1 MAVADLL
8 EKIGEGAKTVGRV
21 AGAVAE
27 PLAKR
32 TAEVISG
39 EAPEIDQD
47 KRARAEKLE
56 DEQLA
61 IKASTLENNLAM
73 GQKYG
78 TLTPDQQQQY
88 VDEIT
93 KIYSNPRHAPT
104 LMEKLRKAIH
114 PDGTFAQA
122 PQKTLENPTPEGGTL
137 HADTLAAMMRAKPN
151 LKNFRNKDSG
161 ETVTW
166 DVNKGE
172 LGPEWI
178 LTGTASG
185 IPRSLGF
192 GVGVQDAI
200 KSMQTTNQQYLKPDG
215 TPYTAAELA
224 ALPPTMQL
232 RAFSSG
238 GQVYYG
244 IADQTQHTV
253 TLGNVVYKMDQFGD
267 IDTTQPQGVARVGST
282 STQTAPGGGQ
292 VVTATTKP
300 NVAGALGGAPPA
312 AGAPLQGKPESG
324 VAGALTGAKPISMA
338 VPSSGTPMRPLN
350 TSRNPEDQ
358 DPAISYA
365 FNQRWAKP
373 GPYSTVLQPQEEQE
387 FRKWAASHPHDVGGM
402 VGPGPEFAPLPNSG
416 YDARGWFHAM
426 STGDPSGKRVKV
438 ATNFGTSMHGSDKF
452 KTPYNGT
459 FSNESQYATPNAPHW
474 EGKGRLI
481 ANDGRLVVDETP
493 IPPAG
498 KGVGAIL
505 GRTGARPVNPNAIG
519 ASAAAAQPQSILPDI
534 QRMTPKNAELA
545 IKAQPAVTALLG
557 LYGDPQNPSSP
568 SMFSYVKLADDPH
581 AQKVLGE
588 AFKLLDQQMGEI
600 SDPGV
605 LQALGTAAGWANFR
619 AGVEAQAQQ
628 NAGTQMTPEER
639 AYFDAAIASM
649 ADIIGSRAATGQS
662 AARFS
667 VRSIQNELP
676 LIGLS
681 GTPDSASYLT
691 KMQTIGRQ
699 IRVGLNAMPDNGRAM
714 AWLNQREAE
723 IAKQK
728 SSVAGALGKK
738 IKVQHSA
745 STGQDRWSDDGGV
758 TWNPGKPPQSQ

>member
-32 TAEVISG
+32 TAEVVSG
-39 EAPEIDQD
+39 EAPEIDAD

-56 DEQLA
+56 DEQIAAKQKILDDQ
-61 IKASTLENNLAM
+61 LAM
-73 GQKYG
+73 GYKYG
-78 TLTPDQQQQY
+78 TLTADQQEQY
-88 VDEIT
+88 ANASADLY
-93 KIYSNPRHAPT
+93 KNARHAPM
-104 LMEKLRKAIH
+104 LMEKLRKALY
-114 PDGTFAQA
+114 PGGTFAQA
-122 PQKTLENPTPEGGTL
+122 PSAPLKNATPEGGTL
-137 HADTLAAMMRAKPN
+137 HTDTLAAMMKAKPN
-151 LKNFRNKDSG
+151 LKNFRNKDTG

-200 KSMQTTNQQYLKPDG
+200 KSMQTTNQQYMKPDG

-267 IDTTQPQGVARVGST
+267 IDPNAPLGVARVGST
-282 STQTAPGGGQ
+282 STQTAPGGEQ
-292 VVTATTKP
+292 VITATTKP
-300 NVAGALGGAPPA
+300 NVAGAL
-312 AGAPLQGKPESG
+312 
-324 VAGALTGAKPISMA
+324 TGAKPVSSTA
-338 VPSSGTPMRPLN
+338 PPS
-350 TSRNPEDQ
+350 
-358 DPAISYA
+358 A
-365 FNQRWAKP
+365 
-373 GPYSTVLQPQEEQE
+373 
-387 FRKWAASHPHDVGGM
+387 
-402 VGPGPEFAPLPNSG
+402 
-416 YDARGWFHAM
+416 
-426 STGDPSGKRVKV
+426 
-438 ATNFGTSMHGSDKF
+438 
-452 KTPYNGT
+452 
-459 FSNESQYATPNAPHW
+459 
-474 EGKGRLI
+474 
-481 ANDGRLVVDETP
+481 
-493 IPPAG
+493 
-498 KGVGAIL
+498 
-505 GRTGARPVNPNAIG
+505 TGARPVAPG
-519 ASAAAAQPQSILPDI
+519 ALNSLPKVTKPTATQPQSIFPDLSRVPYKF
-534 QRMTPKNAELA
+534 QSEAQKLKPVVVAEA
-545 IKAQPAVTALLG
+545 G
-557 LYGDPQNPSSP
+557 LYGDPGHPTVP
-568 SMFSYVKLADDPH
+568 SMMDYAKLADDLH
-581 AQKVLGE
+581 AQKTLGE

-605 LQALGTAAGWANFR
+605 LQTMGTAAGWANFR
-619 AGVEAQAQQ
+619 AQAESGAQQ
-628 NAGTQMTPEER
+628 AAGTQMTPEER
-639 AYFDAAIASM
+639 AYFDAAIRSM
-649 ADIIGSRAATGQS
+649 ADIIGARSATGQS

-667 VRSIQNELP
+667 VRAIQNELP

-681 GTPDSASYLT
+681 GTPDSQSYFN
-691 KMQTIGRQ
+691 KMQGILVQ
-699 IRVGLNAMPDNGRAM
+699 IRGGLDGMPDNSRAL
-714 AWLNQREAE
+714 AWLTKREAE

-728 SSVAGALGKK
+728 ASVAGALGKK